1 MRIILPEKV
10 KSIIQTLE
18 AAGYEAYAV
27 GGCVRDSVLGR
38 VPADWDI
45 TTSALPEQVKEQ
57 FHRTIDTGIEHGTVT
72 VMIEKE
78 GFEVTTYRIDGEY
91 RDHRHPE
98 QVNFTGE
105 LKEDLRRRD
114 FTINAMAYNDS
125 CGLVDAFG
133 GIQDLENG
141 VIRCVGIAE
150 ERFEEDAL
158 RILRAVRFAAQLG
171 FVIEEKTALAAR
183 KLAGNLQAISA
194 ERIQTELVKLLV
206 SPHPEMLRTAYELGI
221 TREVLPEFDRIMKT
235 PQHHPHHMYSV
246 GEHTLKAL
254 EFTDP
259 EKVLR
264 LAVLFHDFGKPQT
277 RTTENGVDHF
287 HGHAKVSAEETVRIM
302 RRLKFDNASLDQVKR
317 MVLYHDTRP
326 QPEDCQIRQLLHRAG
341 EDIFPGLFQV
351 MGADILA
358 QSEYQKME
366 KLVNLERVHQ
376 AYDEILKRKD
386 CISLKTLQVTGKDL
400 IAAGM
405 RPGKE
410 IGETLNRMLE
420 DVLEHPEHNVPEY
433 LLTAYGSGKKADS

>member
-1 MRIILPEKV
+1 MKIQLPEKV
-10 KSIIQTLE
+10 SRIIQTLE
-18 AAGYEAYAV
+18 EAGHEAYAV
-27 GGCVRDSVLGR
+27 GGCVRDSVIGR
-38 VPADWDI
+38 EPADWDI
-45 TTSALPEQVKEQ
+45 TTSALPEQVKEL

-72 VMIEKE
+72 VMMDKE

-114 FTINAMAYNDS
+114 FTINAMAYNDR
-125 CGLVDAFG
+125 CGMVDAFG
-133 GIQDLENG
+133 GIEDLKHG
-141 VIRCVGIAE
+141 VIRCVGVAG

-171 FVIEEKTALAAR
+171 FEIEKETADAAR
-183 KLAGNLQAISA
+183 ALAGNLKDISA

-221 TREVLPEFDRIMKT
+221 TRVVLPEFDVMMET

-264 LAVLFHDFGKPQT
+264 LSVLFHDFGKPQT
-277 RTTENGVDHF
+277 RTTVDGVDHF
-287 HGHAKVSAEETVRIM
+287 HGHANVSAQETVRIM
-302 RRLKFDNASLDQVKR
+302 RRLKFDNATMDQVKR
-317 MVLYHDTRP
+317 IVLYHDARP
-326 QPEDCQIRQLLHRAG
+326 QPDERQIRRLLHRAG
-341 EDIFPGLFQV
+341 EDIFPELFQV

-358 QSEYQKME
+358 QSEYRKIE

-376 AYDEILKRKD
+376 VYDEILKRKD
-386 CISLKTLQVTGKDL
+386 CISLKNLQVTGKDL

-405 RPGKE
+405 EPGKK
-410 IGETLNRMLE
+410 IGEILNQMLE
-420 DVLEHPEHNVPEY
+420 DVLETPEHNEREY
-433 LLTAYGSGKKADS
+433 LLKTYGNSAEN

>member
-1 MRIILPEKV
+1 MKIQLPEKV
-10 KSIIQTLE
+10 KVVIQTLE

-38 VPADWDI
+38 IPADWDI
-45 TTSALPEQVKEQ
+45 TTSALPEQVKEL

-72 VMIEKE
+72 VMMDKE
-78 GFEVTTYRIDGEY
+78 GFEVTTYRVDGEY

-114 FTINAMAYNDS
+114 FTINAMAYNDR
-125 CGLVDAFG
+125 CGMVDAFG
-133 GIQDLENG
+133 GIEDLKHG
-141 VIRCVGIAE
+141 VIRCVGVAR

-171 FVIEEKTALAAR
+171 FEIEKETADAAR
-183 KLAGNLQAISA
+183 TLAGNLKDISA

-221 TREVLPEFDRIMKT
+221 TRVVLPEFDVMMET

-264 LAVLFHDFGKPQT
+264 LSVLFHDFGKPQA
-277 RTTENGVDHF
+277 RTTADGVDHF
-287 HGHAKVSAEETVRIM
+287 HGHAKISAQETVRIM
-302 RRLKFDNASLDQVKR
+302 RRLKFDNATMDQVKR
-317 MVLYHDTRP
+317 IVLYHDVRP
-326 QPEDCQIRQLLHRAG
+326 QPDERQIRRLLHRAG

-358 QSEYQKME
+358 QSEYRKME

-376 AYDEILKRKD
+376 VYDEILKRKD
-386 CISLKTLQVTGKDL
+386 CISLKNLQVTGKDL

-405 RPGKE
+405 KPGKK
-410 IGETLNRMLE
+410 IGEILNQMLE
-420 DVLEHPEHNVPEY
+420 DVLETPEHNEREY
-433 LLTAYGSGKKADS
+433 LLKTYGNSAEN

>member
-1 MRIILPEKV
+1 MKIQLPEKV
-10 KSIIQTLE
+10 KVIIQTLE

-27 GGCVRDSVLGR
+27 GGCVRDRVLGR
-38 VPADWDI
+38 IPADWDI
-45 TTSALPEQVKEQ
+45 TTSALPEQVKEL

-72 VMIEKE
+72 VMMDKE
-78 GFEVTTYRIDGEY
+78 GFEVTTYRVDGEY

-114 FTINAMAYNDS
+114 FTINAMAYNDR
-125 CGLVDAFG
+125 CGMVDAFG
-133 GIQDLENG
+133 GIEDLKHG
-141 VIRCVGIAE
+141 VIRCVGVAR

-171 FVIEEKTALAAR
+171 FEIEKETADAAR
-183 KLAGNLQAISA
+183 ALAGNLKDISA

-221 TREVLPEFDRIMKT
+221 TRVVLPEFDVMMET

-264 LAVLFHDFGKPQT
+264 LSVLFHDFGKPQT
-277 RTTENGVDHF
+277 RTTVDGVDHF
-287 HGHAKVSAEETVRIM
+287 HGHANVSAQETVRIM
-302 RRLKFDNASLDQVKR
+302 RRLKFDNATMDQVKR
-317 MVLYHDTRP
+317 IVLYHDARP
-326 QPEDCQIRQLLHRAG
+326 QPDERQIRRLLHRAG

-358 QSEYQKME
+358 QSEYRKIE

-376 AYDEILKRKD
+376 VYDEILKRKD
-386 CISLKTLQVTGKDL
+386 CISLKNLQVTGKDL

-405 RPGKE
+405 EPGKK
-410 IGETLNRMLE
+410 IGEILNQMLE
-420 DVLEHPEHNVPEY
+420 DVLETPEHNEREY
-433 LLTAYGSGKKADS
+433 LLKTYGNNTEN

>member
-1 MRIILPEKV
+1 MKIQLPEKV
-10 KSIIQTLE
+10 KVIIQTLE

-38 VPADWDI
+38 IPADWDI
-45 TTSALPEQVKEQ
+45 TTSALPEQVKEL

-72 VMIEKE
+72 VMMDKE

-114 FTINAMAYNDS
+114 FTINAMAYNDR
-125 CGLVDAFG
+125 CGMVDAFG
-133 GIQDLENG
+133 GIEDLKHG
-141 VIRCVGIAE
+141 VIRCVGVAG

-171 FVIEEKTALAAR
+171 FEIEKETADSAR
-183 KLAGNLQAISA
+183 ALAGNLKDISA

-221 TREVLPEFDRIMKT
+221 TRVVLPEFDVMMET

-264 LAVLFHDFGKPQT
+264 LSVLFHDFGKPQT
-277 RTTENGVDHF
+277 RTTVDGVDHF
-287 HGHAKVSAEETVRIM
+287 HGHANVSAQETVRIM
-302 RRLKFDNASLDQVKR
+302 RRLKFDNATMDQVKR
-317 MVLYHDTRP
+317 IVLYHDARP
-326 QPEDCQIRQLLHRAG
+326 QPDERQIRRLLHRAG

-358 QSEYQKME
+358 QSEYRKIE

-376 AYDEILKRKD
+376 VYDEILKRKD
-386 CISLKTLQVTGKDL
+386 CISLKNLQVTGKDL

-405 RPGKE
+405 EPGKK
-410 IGETLNRMLE
+410 IGEILNQMLE
-420 DVLEHPEHNVPEY
+420 DVLETPEHNEREY
-433 LLTAYGSGKKADS
+433 LLKTYGNSAEN

>member
-1 MRIILPEKV
+1 MKIQLPEKV
-10 KSIIQTLE
+10 KVVIQTLE

-38 VPADWDI
+38 IPADWDI
-45 TTSALPEQVKEQ
+45 TTSALPDQVKEL

-72 VMIEKE
+72 VMMDKE
-78 GFEVTTYRIDGEY
+78 GFEVTTYRVDGEY

-114 FTINAMAYNDS
+114 FTINAMAYNDR
-125 CGLVDAFG
+125 CGMVDAFG
-133 GIQDLENG
+133 GIEDLKHG
-141 VIRCVGIAE
+141 VIRCVGVAR

-171 FVIEEKTALAAR
+171 FEIEKETADAAR
-183 KLAGNLQAISA
+183 ALTGNLKDISA

-221 TREVLPEFDRIMKT
+221 TRVVLPEFDVMMET

-264 LAVLFHDFGKPQT
+264 LSVLFHDFGKPQT
-277 RTTENGVDHF
+277 RTTVDGVDHF
-287 HGHAKVSAEETVRIM
+287 HGHANVSAQETVRIM
-302 RRLKFDNASLDQVKR
+302 RRLKFDNATMDQVKR
-317 MVLYHDTRP
+317 IVLYHDARP
-326 QPEDCQIRQLLHRAG
+326 QPDERQIRRLLHRAG

-358 QSEYQKME
+358 QSEYRKME

-376 AYDEILKRKD
+376 VYDEILKRKD
-386 CISLKTLQVTGKDL
+386 CISLKNLQVTGKDL

-405 RPGKE
+405 KPGKK
-410 IGETLNRMLE
+410 IGEILNQMLE
-420 DVLEHPEHNVPEY
+420 DVLETPEHNEREY
-433 LLTAYGSGKKADS
+433 LLKTYGNSAEN

>member
-1 MRIILPEKV
+1 MKIQLPEKV
-10 KSIIQTLE
+10 KVVIQTLE
-18 AAGYEAYAV
+18 TAGYEAYAV

-38 VPADWDI
+38 IPADWDI
-45 TTSALPEQVKEQ
+45 TTSALPEQVKEL

-72 VMIEKE
+72 VMMDKE
-78 GFEVTTYRIDGEY
+78 GFEVTTYRVDGEY

-114 FTINAMAYNDS
+114 FTINAMAYNDR
-125 CGLVDAFG
+125 CGMVDAFG
-133 GIQDLENG
+133 GIEDLKHG
-141 VIRCVGIAE
+141 VIRCVGVAR

-171 FVIEEKTALAAR
+171 FEIEKETADAAR
-183 KLAGNLQAISA
+183 TLAGNLKDISA

-221 TREVLPEFDRIMKT
+221 TRVVLPEFDVMMET

-264 LAVLFHDFGKPQT
+264 LSVLFHDFGKPQT
-277 RTTENGVDHF
+277 RTTADGVDHF
-287 HGHAKVSAEETVRIM
+287 HGHAKISAQETVRIM
-302 RRLKFDNASLDQVKR
+302 RRLKFDNATMDQVKR
-317 MVLYHDTRP
+317 IVLYHDVRP
-326 QPEDCQIRQLLHRAG
+326 QPDERQIRRLLHRAG

-358 QSEYQKME
+358 QSEYRKIE

-376 AYDEILKRKD
+376 VYDEILKRKD
-386 CISLKTLQVTGKDL
+386 CISLKNLQVTGKDL

-405 RPGKE
+405 EPGKK
-410 IGETLNRMLE
+410 IGEILNQMLE
-420 DVLEHPEHNVPEY
+420 DVLETPEHNEREY
-433 LLTAYGSGKKADS
+433 LLKTYGNNTEN

>member
-1 MRIILPEKV
+1 MKIQLPEKV
-10 KSIIQTLE
+10 KVVIQTLE

-38 VPADWDI
+38 IPADWDI
-45 TTSALPEQVKEQ
+45 TTSALPEQVKEL

-72 VMIEKE
+72 VMMDKE

-114 FTINAMAYNDS
+114 FTINAMAYNDR
-125 CGLVDAFG
+125 CGMVDAFG
-133 GIQDLENG
+133 GIEDLKHG
-141 VIRCVGIAE
+141 VIRCVGVAR

-171 FVIEEKTALAAR
+171 FEIEKETADAAR
-183 KLAGNLQAISA
+183 ALAGNLKDISA

-221 TREVLPEFDRIMKT
+221 TRVVLPEFDVMMET

-264 LAVLFHDFGKPQT
+264 LSVLFHDFGKPQT
-277 RTTENGVDHF
+277 RTTVDGVDHF
-287 HGHAKVSAEETVRIM
+287 HGHANVSAQETVRIM
-302 RRLKFDNASLDQVKR
+302 RRLKFDNATMDQVKR
-317 MVLYHDTRP
+317 IVLYHDARP
-326 QPEDCQIRQLLHRAG
+326 QPDERQIRRLLHRAG

-358 QSEYQKME
+358 QSEYRKME

-376 AYDEILKRKD
+376 VYDEILKRKD
-386 CISLKTLQVTGKDL
+386 CISLKNLQVTGKDL

-405 RPGKE
+405 KPGKK
-410 IGETLNRMLE
+410 IGEILNQMLE
-420 DVLEHPEHNVPEY
+420 DVLETPEHNEREY
-433 LLTAYGSGKKADS
+433 LLKTYGNSAEN

>member
-1 MRIILPEKV
+1 MKIQLPEKV
-10 KSIIQTLE
+10 KVVIQTLE

-38 VPADWDI
+38 IPADWDI
-45 TTSALPEQVKEQ
+45 TTSALPEQVKEL

-72 VMIEKE
+72 VMMDKE
-78 GFEVTTYRIDGEY
+78 GFEVTTYRVDGEY

-114 FTINAMAYNDS
+114 FTINAMAYNDR
-125 CGLVDAFG
+125 CGMVDAFG
-133 GIQDLENG
+133 GIEDLKHG
-141 VIRCVGIAE
+141 VIRCVGVAR

-171 FVIEEKTALAAR
+171 FEIEKETADAAR
-183 KLAGNLQAISA
+183 ALAGNLKDISA

-221 TREVLPEFDRIMKT
+221 TRVVLPEFDVMMET

-264 LAVLFHDFGKPQT
+264 LSVLFHDFGKPQT
-277 RTTENGVDHF
+277 RTTVDGVDHF
-287 HGHAKVSAEETVRIM
+287 HGHANVSAQETVRIM
-302 RRLKFDNASLDQVKR
+302 RRLKFDNATMDQVKR
-317 MVLYHDTRP
+317 IVLYHDVRP
-326 QPEDCQIRQLLHRAG
+326 QPDERQIRRLLHRAG

-358 QSEYQKME
+358 QSEYRKME

-376 AYDEILKRKD
+376 VYDEILKRKD
-386 CISLKTLQVTGKDL
+386 CISLKNLQVTGKDL

-405 RPGKE
+405 EPGKK
-410 IGETLNRMLE
+410 IGEILNQMLE
-420 DVLEHPEHNVPEY
+420 DVLETPEHNEREY
-433 LLTAYGSGKKADS
+433 LLKTYGNNTEN

>member
-1 MRIILPEKV
+1 MKIQLPEKV
-10 KSIIQTLE
+10 KVVIQTLE

-38 VPADWDI
+38 IPADWDI
-45 TTSALPEQVKEQ
+45 TTSALPEQVKEL

-72 VMIEKE
+72 VMMDKE
-78 GFEVTTYRIDGEY
+78 GFEVTTYRVDGEY

-114 FTINAMAYNDS
+114 FTINAMAYNDR

-133 GIQDLENG
+133 GIEDLKHG
-141 VIRCVGIAE
+141 VIRCVGVAR

-171 FVIEEKTALAAR
+171 FEIEKETADAAR
-183 KLAGNLQAISA
+183 ALAGNLKDISA

-221 TREVLPEFDRIMKT
+221 TRVVLPEFDVMMET

-264 LAVLFHDFGKPQT
+264 LSVLFHDFGKPQT
-277 RTTENGVDHF
+277 RTTVDGVDHF
-287 HGHAKVSAEETVRIM
+287 HGHANVSAQETVRIM
-302 RRLKFDNASLDQVKR
+302 RRLKFDNATMDQVKR
-317 MVLYHDTRP
+317 IVLYHDARP
-326 QPEDCQIRQLLHRAG
+326 QPDERQIRRLLHRAG

-358 QSEYQKME
+358 QSEYRKME

-376 AYDEILKRKD
+376 VYDEILKRKD
-386 CISLKTLQVTGKDL
+386 CISLKNLQVTGKDL

-405 RPGKE
+405 KPGKK
-410 IGETLNRMLE
+410 IGEILNQMLE
-420 DVLEHPEHNVPEY
+420 DVLETPEHNEREY
-433 LLTAYGSGKKADS
+433 LLKTYGNSAEN

>member
-1 MRIILPEKV
+1 MKIQLPEKV
-10 KSIIQTLE
+10 KVIIQTLE

-38 VPADWDI
+38 IPADWDI
-45 TTSALPEQVKEQ
+45 TTSALPEQVKEL

-72 VMIEKE
+72 VMMDKE

-114 FTINAMAYNDS
+114 FTINAMAYNDR
-125 CGLVDAFG
+125 CGMVDAFG
-133 GIQDLENG
+133 GIEDLKHG
-141 VIRCVGIAE
+141 VIRCVGVAG

-171 FVIEEKTALAAR
+171 FEIEKETADAAR
-183 KLAGNLQAISA
+183 ALAGNLKDISA

-206 SPHPEMLRTAYELGI
+206 SPHPEMLRSAYELGI
-221 TREVLPEFDRIMKT
+221 TRVVLPEFDVMMET

-264 LAVLFHDFGKPQT
+264 LSVLFHDFGKPQT
-277 RTTENGVDHF
+277 RTTVDGVDHF
-287 HGHAKVSAEETVRIM
+287 HGHASVSAQETVRIM
-302 RRLKFDNASLDQVKR
+302 RRLKFDNATMDQVKR
-317 MVLYHDTRP
+317 IVLYHDARP
-326 QPEDCQIRQLLHRAG
+326 QPDERQIRRLLHRAG

-358 QSEYQKME
+358 QSEYRKIE
-366 KLVNLERVHQ
+366 KLVNLGRVHQ
-376 AYDEILKRKD
+376 VYDEILKRKD
-386 CISLKTLQVTGKDL
+386 CISLKNLQVTGKDL

-405 RPGKE
+405 EPGKK
-410 IGETLNRMLE
+410 IGEILNQMLE
-420 DVLEHPEHNVPEY
+420 DVLETPEHNEREY
-433 LLTAYGSGKKADS
+433 LLKTYGNSAEN

>member
-1 MRIILPEKV
+1 MKIQLPEKV
-10 KSIIQTLE
+10 KVVIQTLE

-38 VPADWDI
+38 IPADWDI
-45 TTSALPEQVKEQ
+45 TTSALPEQVKEL

-72 VMIEKE
+72 VMMDKE
-78 GFEVTTYRIDGEY
+78 GFEVTTYRVDGEY

-114 FTINAMAYNDS
+114 FTINAMAYNDR
-125 CGLVDAFG
+125 CGMVDAFG
-133 GIQDLENG
+133 GIEDLKHG
-141 VIRCVGIAE
+141 VIRCVGVAR

-171 FVIEEKTALAAR
+171 FEIEKETADAAR
-183 KLAGNLQAISA
+183 ALAGNLKDISA

-221 TREVLPEFDRIMKT
+221 TRVVLPEFDVMMET

-264 LAVLFHDFGKPQT
+264 LSVLFHDFGKPQT
-277 RTTENGVDHF
+277 RTTVDGVDHF
-287 HGHAKVSAEETVRIM
+287 HGHANVSAQETVRIM
-302 RRLKFDNASLDQVKR
+302 RRLKFDNATMDQVKR
-317 MVLYHDTRP
+317 IVLYHDVRP
-326 QPEDCQIRQLLHRAG
+326 QPDERQIRRLLHRAG

-358 QSEYQKME
+358 QSEYRKIE

-376 AYDEILKRKD
+376 VYDEILKRKD
-386 CISLKTLQVTGKDL
+386 CISLKNLQVTGKDL

-405 RPGKE
+405 EPGKK
-410 IGETLNRMLE
+410 IGEILNQMLE
-420 DVLEHPEHNVPEY
+420 DVLETPEHNEREY
-433 LLTAYGSGKKADS
+433 LLKTYGNTTEN

>member
-1 MRIILPEKV
+1 MKIQLPEKV
-10 KSIIQTLE
+10 KVMIQTLE

-38 VPADWDI
+38 IPADWDI
-45 TTSALPEQVKEQ
+45 TTSALPEQVKEL

-72 VMIEKE
+72 VMMDKE

-114 FTINAMAYNDS
+114 FTINAMAYNDR
-125 CGLVDAFG
+125 CGMVDAFG
-133 GIQDLENG
+133 GIEDLKHG
-141 VIRCVGIAE
+141 VIRCVGVAR

-171 FVIEEKTALAAR
+171 FEIEKETADAAR
-183 KLAGNLQAISA
+183 ALAGNLKNISA

-221 TREVLPEFDRIMKT
+221 TRVVLPEFDVMMET

-264 LAVLFHDFGKPQT
+264 LSVLFHDFGKPQT
-277 RTTENGVDHF
+277 RTTVDGVDHF
-287 HGHAKVSAEETVRIM
+287 HGHANVSAQETVRIM
-302 RRLKFDNASLDQVKR
+302 RRLKFDNATMDQVKR
-317 MVLYHDTRP
+317 IVLYHDARP
-326 QPEDCQIRQLLHRAG
+326 QPDERQIRRLLHRAG

-358 QSEYQKME
+358 QSEYRKME

-376 AYDEILKRKD
+376 VYDEILKRKD
-386 CISLKTLQVTGKDL
+386 CISLKNLQVTGKDL

-405 RPGKE
+405 EPGKK
-410 IGETLNRMLE
+410 IGEILNQMLE
-420 DVLEHPEHNVPEY
+420 DVLETPEHNEREY
-433 LLTAYGSGKKADS
+433 LLKTYGNSAEN

>member
-1 MRIILPEKV
+1 MKIQLPEKV
-10 KSIIQTLE
+10 KVIIQTLE

-38 VPADWDI
+38 IPADWDI
-45 TTSALPEQVKEQ
+45 TTSALPEQVKEL

-72 VMIEKE
+72 VMMDKE

-114 FTINAMAYNDS
+114 FTINAMAYNDR
-125 CGLVDAFG
+125 CGMVDAFG
-133 GIQDLENG
+133 GIEDLKHG
-141 VIRCVGIAE
+141 VIRCVGVAG

-171 FVIEEKTALAAR
+171 FEIEKETADAAR
-183 KLAGNLQAISA
+183 ALAGNLKDISA
-194 ERIQTELVKLLV
+194 ERIQIELVKLLV

-221 TREVLPEFDRIMKT
+221 TRVVLPEFDVMMET

-264 LAVLFHDFGKPQT
+264 LSVLFHDFGKPQT
-277 RTTENGVDHF
+277 RTTVDGVDHF
-287 HGHAKVSAEETVRIM
+287 HGHANVSAQETVRIM
-302 RRLKFDNASLDQVKR
+302 RRLKFDNATMDQVKR
-317 MVLYHDTRP
+317 IVLYHDARP
-326 QPEDCQIRQLLHRAG
+326 QPDERQIRRLLHRAG
-341 EDIFPGLFQV
+341 EDIFPELFQV

-358 QSEYQKME
+358 QSEYRKIE

-376 AYDEILKRKD
+376 VYDEILKRKD
-386 CISLKTLQVTGKDL
+386 CISLKNLQVTGKDL

-405 RPGKE
+405 EPGKK
-410 IGETLNRMLE
+410 IGEILNQMLE
-420 DVLEHPEHNVPEY
+420 DVLETPEHNEREY
-433 LLTAYGSGKKADS
+433 LLKTYGNSAEN

>member
-1 MRIILPEKV
+1 MKIQLPEKV
-10 KSIIQTLE
+10 KVIIQTLE

-38 VPADWDI
+38 IPADWDI
-45 TTSALPEQVKEQ
+45 TTSALPEQVKEL

-72 VMIEKE
+72 VMMDKE

-114 FTINAMAYNDS
+114 FTINAMAYNDR
-125 CGLVDAFG
+125 CGMVDAFG
-133 GIQDLENG
+133 GIEDLKHG
-141 VIRCVGIAE
+141 VIRCVGVAG
-150 ERFEEDAL
+150 ERFDEDAL

-171 FVIEEKTALAAR
+171 FEIEKETADAAR
-183 KLAGNLQAISA
+183 ALAGNLKDISA

-221 TREVLPEFDRIMKT
+221 TRVVLPEFDVMMET

-264 LAVLFHDFGKPQT
+264 LSVLFHDFGKPQT
-277 RTTENGVDHF
+277 RTTVDGVDHF
-287 HGHAKVSAEETVRIM
+287 HGHANVSAQETVRIM
-302 RRLKFDNASLDQVKR
+302 RRLKFDNATMDQVKR
-317 MVLYHDTRP
+317 IVLYHDARP
-326 QPEDCQIRQLLHRAG
+326 QPDERQIRRLLHRAG

-358 QSEYQKME
+358 QSEYRKIE

-376 AYDEILKRKD
+376 VYDEILKRKD
-386 CISLKTLQVTGKDL
+386 CISLKNLQVTGKDL

-405 RPGKE
+405 EPGKK
-410 IGETLNRMLE
+410 IGEILNQMLE
-420 DVLEHPEHNVPEY
+420 DVLETPEHNEREY
-433 LLTAYGSGKKADS
+433 LLKTYGNSAEN

>member
-1 MRIILPEKV
+1 MKIQLPEKV
-10 KSIIQTLE
+10 KVIIQTLE

-38 VPADWDI
+38 IPADWDI
-45 TTSALPEQVKEQ
+45 TTSALPEQVKEL

-72 VMIEKE
+72 VMMDKE

-114 FTINAMAYNDS
+114 FTINAMAYNDR
-125 CGLVDAFG
+125 CGMVDAFG
-133 GIQDLENG
+133 GIEDLKHG
-141 VIRCVGIAE
+141 VIRCVGVAG

-171 FVIEEKTALAAR
+171 FEIEKETADVAR
-183 KLAGNLQAISA
+183 ALAGNLKDISA

-221 TREVLPEFDRIMKT
+221 TRVVLPEFDVMMET

-264 LAVLFHDFGKPQT
+264 LSVLFHDFGKPQT
-277 RTTENGVDHF
+277 RTTVDGVDHF
-287 HGHAKVSAEETVRIM
+287 HGHANVSAQETVRIM
-302 RRLKFDNASLDQVKR
+302 RRLKFDNATMDQVKR
-317 MVLYHDTRP
+317 IVLYHDARP
-326 QPEDCQIRQLLHRAG
+326 QPDERQIRRLLHRAG

-358 QSEYQKME
+358 QSEYRKIE

-376 AYDEILKRKD
+376 VYDEILKRKD
-386 CISLKTLQVTGKDL
+386 CISLKNLQVTGKDL

-405 RPGKE
+405 EPGKK
-410 IGETLNRMLE
+410 IGEILNQMLE
-420 DVLEHPEHNVPEY
+420 DVLETPEHNEREY
-433 LLTAYGSGKKADS
+433 LLKTYGNSAEN

>member
-1 MRIILPEKV
+1 MKIQLPEKV
-10 KSIIQTLE
+10 KVIIQTLE

-38 VPADWDI
+38 IPADWDI
-45 TTSALPEQVKEQ
+45 TTSALPEQVKEL

-72 VMIEKE
+72 VMMDKE

-114 FTINAMAYNDS
+114 FTINAMAYNDR
-125 CGLVDAFG
+125 CGMVDAFG
-133 GIQDLENG
+133 GIEDLKHG
-141 VIRCVGIAE
+141 VIRCVGVAG

-171 FVIEEKTALAAR
+171 FEIEKETADAAR
-183 KLAGNLQAISA
+183 ALAGNLKDISA

-221 TREVLPEFDRIMKT
+221 TRVVLPEFDVMMET

-264 LAVLFHDFGKPQT
+264 LSVLFHDFGKPQT
-277 RTTENGVDHF
+277 RTTVDGVDHF
-287 HGHAKVSAEETVRIM
+287 HGHANVSAQETVRIM
-302 RRLKFDNASLDQVKR
+302 RRLKFDNATMDQVKR
-317 MVLYHDTRP
+317 IVLYHDARP
-326 QPEDCQIRQLLHRAG
+326 QPDERQIRRLLHRAG

-358 QSEYQKME
+358 QSEYRKIE

-376 AYDEILKRKD
+376 VYDEILKRKD
-386 CISLKTLQVTGKDL
+386 CISLKNLQVTGKDL
-400 IAAGM
+400 ISAGM
-405 RPGKE
+405 EPGKK
-410 IGETLNRMLE
+410 IGEILNQMLE
-420 DVLEHPEHNVPEY
+420 DVLETPEHNEREY
-433 LLTAYGSGKKADS
+433 LLKTYGNSAEN

>member
-1 MRIILPEKV
+1 MKIQLPEKV
-10 KSIIQTLE
+10 KVIIQTLE

-38 VPADWDI
+38 IPADWDI
-45 TTSALPEQVKEQ
+45 TTSALPEQVKEL

-72 VMIEKE
+72 VMMDKE

-114 FTINAMAYNDS
+114 FTINAMAYNDR
-125 CGLVDAFG
+125 CGMVDAFG
-133 GIQDLENG
+133 GIEDLKHG
-141 VIRCVGIAE
+141 VIRCVGVAG

-171 FVIEEKTALAAR
+171 FEIEKETADAAR
-183 KLAGNLQAISA
+183 ALAGNLKDISA

-221 TREVLPEFDRIMKT
+221 TRVVLPEFDVMMAT

-264 LAVLFHDFGKPQT
+264 LSVLFHDFGKPQT
-277 RTTENGVDHF
+277 RTTVDGVDHF
-287 HGHAKVSAEETVRIM
+287 HGHANVSAQETVRIM
-302 RRLKFDNASLDQVKR
+302 RRLKFDNATMDQVKR
-317 MVLYHDTRP
+317 IVLYHDARP
-326 QPEDCQIRQLLHRAG
+326 QPDERQIRRLLHRAG

-358 QSEYQKME
+358 QSEYRKIE

-376 AYDEILKRKD
+376 VYDEILKRKD
-386 CISLKTLQVTGKDL
+386 CISLKNLQVTGKDL

-405 RPGKE
+405 EPGKK
-410 IGETLNRMLE
+410 IGEILNQMLE
-420 DVLEHPEHNVPEY
+420 DVLETPEHNEREY
-433 LLTAYGSGKKADS
+433 LLKTYGNSAEN

>member
-1 MRIILPEKV
+1 MKIQLPEKV
-10 KSIIQTLE
+10 KVMIQTLE

-45 TTSALPEQVKEQ
+45 TTSALPEQVKEL

-72 VMIEKE
+72 VMMDKE
-78 GFEVTTYRIDGEY
+78 GFEVTTYRVDGEY

-114 FTINAMAYNDS
+114 FTINAMAYNDR
-125 CGLVDAFG
+125 CGMVDAFG
-133 GIQDLENG
+133 GIEDLKHG
-141 VIRCVGIAE
+141 VIRCVGVAR

-171 FVIEEKTALAAR
+171 FEIEKETADAAR
-183 KLAGNLQAISA
+183 ALAGNLKDISA

-221 TREVLPEFDRIMKT
+221 TRVVLPEFDVMMET

-264 LAVLFHDFGKPQT
+264 LSVLFHDFGKPQT
-277 RTTENGVDHF
+277 RITVDGVDHF
-287 HGHAKVSAEETVRIM
+287 HGHANVSAQETVRIM
-302 RRLKFDNASLDQVKR
+302 RRLKFDNATMDQVKR
-317 MVLYHDTRP
+317 IVLYHDVRP
-326 QPEDCQIRQLLHRAG
+326 QPDERQIRRLLHRAG

-358 QSEYQKME
+358 QSEYRKIE

-376 AYDEILKRKD
+376 VYDEILKRKD
-386 CISLKTLQVTGKDL
+386 CISLKNLQVTGKDL

-405 RPGKE
+405 EPGKK
-410 IGETLNRMLE
+410 IGEILNQMLE
-420 DVLEHPEHNVPEY
+420 DVLETPEHNEREY
-433 LLTAYGSGKKADS
+433 LLKTYGNNTEN

>member
-1 MRIILPEKV
+1 M
-10 KSIIQTLE
+10 
-18 AAGYEAYAV
+18 
-27 GGCVRDSVLGR
+27 LGR
-38 VPADWDI
+38 IPADWDI
-45 TTSALPEQVKEQ
+45 TTSALPEQVKEL

-72 VMIEKE
+72 VMMDKE

-114 FTINAMAYNDS
+114 FTINAMAYNDR
-125 CGLVDAFG
+125 CGMVDAFG
-133 GIQDLENG
+133 GIEDLKHG
-141 VIRCVGIAE
+141 VIRCVGVAG

-171 FVIEEKTALAAR
+171 FEIEKETADAAR
-183 KLAGNLQAISA
+183 ALAGNLKDISA

-221 TREVLPEFDRIMKT
+221 TRVVLPEFDVMMET

-264 LAVLFHDFGKPQT
+264 LSVLFHDFGKPQT
-277 RTTENGVDHF
+277 RTTVDGVDHF
-287 HGHAKVSAEETVRIM
+287 HGHANVSAQETVRIM
-302 RRLKFDNASLDQVKR
+302 RRLKFDNATMDQVKR
-317 MVLYHDTRP
+317 IVLYHDARP
-326 QPEDCQIRQLLHRAG
+326 QPDERQIRRLLHRAG
-341 EDIFPGLFQV
+341 EDIFPELFQV

-358 QSEYQKME
+358 QSEYRKIE

-376 AYDEILKRKD
+376 VYDEILKRKD
-386 CISLKTLQVTGKDL
+386 CISLKNLQVTGKDL

-405 RPGKE
+405 EPGKK
-410 IGETLNRMLE
+410 IGEILNQMLE
-420 DVLEHPEHNVPEY
+420 DVLETPEHNEREY
-433 LLTAYGSGKKADS
+433 LLKTYGNSAEN

>member
-1 MRIILPEKV
+1 MKIQLPEKV
-10 KSIIQTLE
+10 KVIIQTLE

-38 VPADWDI
+38 IPADWDI
-45 TTSALPEQVKEQ
+45 TTSALPEQVKEL

-72 VMIEKE
+72 VMMDKE

-114 FTINAMAYNDS
+114 FTINAMAYNDR
-125 CGLVDAFG
+125 CGMVDAFG
-133 GIQDLENG
+133 GIEDLKHG
-141 VIRCVGIAE
+141 VIRCVGVAG

-171 FVIEEKTALAAR
+171 FEIEKETADAAR
-183 KLAGNLQAISA
+183 ALAGNLKDISA

-221 TREVLPEFDRIMKT
+221 TRVVLPEFDVMMET

-264 LAVLFHDFGKPQT
+264 LSVLFHDFGKPQT
-277 RTTENGVDHF
+277 RTTVDGVDHF
-287 HGHAKVSAEETVRIM
+287 HGHANVSAQETVRIM
-302 RRLKFDNASLDQVKR
+302 RRLKFDNATMDQVKR
-317 MVLYHDTRP
+317 IVLYHDARP
-326 QPEDCQIRQLLHRAG
+326 QPDERQIRRLLHRAG
-341 EDIFPGLFQV
+341 EDIFPELFQV

-358 QSEYQKME
+358 QSEYRKIE

-376 AYDEILKRKD
+376 VYDEILKRKD
-386 CISLKTLQVTGKDL
+386 CISLKNLQVTGKDL

-405 RPGKE
+405 EPGKK
-410 IGETLNRMLE
+410 IGEILNQMLE
-420 DVLEHPEHNVPEY
+420 DVLEKPEHNEREY
-433 LLTAYGSGKKADS
+433 LLKTYGNSAEN

>member
-1 MRIILPEKV
+1 MKIQLPEKV
-10 KSIIQTLE
+10 KVIIQTLE

-38 VPADWDI
+38 IPADWDI
-45 TTSALPEQVKEQ
+45 TTSALPEQVKEL

-72 VMIEKE
+72 VMMDKE

-114 FTINAMAYNDS
+114 FTINAMAYNDR
-125 CGLVDAFG
+125 CGMVDAFG
-133 GIQDLENG
+133 GIEDLKHG
-141 VIRCVGIAE
+141 VIRCVGVAG

-171 FVIEEKTALAAR
+171 FEIEKETADAARALAA
-183 KLAGNLQAISA
+183 NLKDISA

-221 TREVLPEFDRIMKT
+221 TRVVLPEFDVMMET

-264 LAVLFHDFGKPQT
+264 LSVLFHDFGKPQT
-277 RTTENGVDHF
+277 RTTVDGVDHF
-287 HGHAKVSAEETVRIM
+287 HGHASVSAQETVRIM
-302 RRLKFDNASLDQVKR
+302 RRLKFDNATMDQVKR
-317 MVLYHDTRP
+317 IVLYHDARP
-326 QPEDCQIRQLLHRAG
+326 QPDERQIRRLLHRAG

-358 QSEYQKME
+358 QSEYRKIE

-376 AYDEILKRKD
+376 VYDEILKRKD
-386 CISLKTLQVTGKDL
+386 CISLKNLQVTGKDL

-405 RPGKE
+405 EPGKK
-410 IGETLNRMLE
+410 IGEILNQMLE
-420 DVLEHPEHNVPEY
+420 DVLETPEHNEREY
-433 LLTAYGSGKKADS
+433 LLKTYGNSAEN

>member
-1 MRIILPEKV
+1 MKIQLPEKV
-10 KSIIQTLE
+10 KVIIQTLE

-38 VPADWDI
+38 IPADWDI
-45 TTSALPEQVKEQ
+45 TTSALPEQVKEL

-72 VMIEKE
+72 VMMDKE

-114 FTINAMAYNDS
+114 FTINAMAYNDR
-125 CGLVDAFG
+125 CGMVDAFG
-133 GIQDLENG
+133 GIEALKHG
-141 VIRCVGIAE
+141 VIRCVGVAG

-171 FVIEEKTALAAR
+171 FEIEKETADAAR
-183 KLAGNLQAISA
+183 ALAGNLKDISA

-221 TREVLPEFDRIMKT
+221 TRVVLPEFDVMMET

-264 LAVLFHDFGKPQT
+264 LSVLFHDFGKPQT
-277 RTTENGVDHF
+277 RTTVDGVDHF
-287 HGHAKVSAEETVRIM
+287 HGYANVSAQETVRIM
-302 RRLKFDNASLDQVKR
+302 RRLKFDNATMDQVKR
-317 MVLYHDTRP
+317 IVLYHDARP
-326 QPEDCQIRQLLHRAG
+326 QPDERQIRRLLHRAG
-341 EDIFPGLFQV
+341 EDIFPELFQV

-358 QSEYQKME
+358 QSEYRKIE

-376 AYDEILKRKD
+376 VYDEILKRKD
-386 CISLKTLQVTGKDL
+386 CISLKNLQVTGKDL

-405 RPGKE
+405 EPGKK
-410 IGETLNRMLE
+410 IGEILNQMLE
-420 DVLEHPEHNVPEY
+420 DVLETPEHNEREY
-433 LLTAYGSGKKADS
+433 LLKTYGNSAEN

>member
-1 MRIILPEKV
+1 MKIQLPEKV
-10 KSIIQTLE
+10 KVIIQTLE

-38 VPADWDI
+38 IPADWDI
-45 TTSALPEQVKEQ
+45 TTSALPEQVKEL

-72 VMIEKE
+72 VMMDKE

-114 FTINAMAYNDS
+114 FTINAMAYNDR
-125 CGLVDAFG
+125 CGMVDAFG
-133 GIQDLENG
+133 GIEDLKHG
-141 VIRCVGIAE
+141 VIRCVGVAG

-171 FVIEEKTALAAR
+171 FEIEKETADAAR
-183 KLAGNLQAISA
+183 ALAGNLKDISA

-221 TREVLPEFDRIMKT
+221 TRVVLPEFDVMMET

-264 LAVLFHDFGKPQT
+264 LSVLFHDFGKPQT
-277 RTTENGVDHF
+277 RTTVDGVDHF
-287 HGHAKVSAEETVRIM
+287 HGHASVSAQETVRIM
-302 RRLKFDNASLDQVKR
+302 RRLKFDNATMDQVKR
-317 MVLYHDTRP
+317 IVLYHDARP
-326 QPEDCQIRQLLHRAG
+326 QPDERQIRRLLHRAG

-358 QSEYQKME
+358 QSEYRKIE
-366 KLVNLERVHQ
+366 KLVNLGRVHQ
-376 AYDEILKRKD
+376 VYDEILKRKD
-386 CISLKTLQVTGKDL
+386 CISLKNLQVTGKDL

-405 RPGKE
+405 EPGKK
-410 IGETLNRMLE
+410 IGEILNQMLE
-420 DVLEHPEHNVPEY
+420 DVLETPEHNEREY
-433 LLTAYGSGKKADS
+433 LLKTYGNSAEN

>member
-1 MRIILPEKV
+1 MKIQLPEKV
-10 KSIIQTLE
+10 KVMIQTLE

-45 TTSALPEQVKEQ
+45 TTSALPEQVKEL

-72 VMIEKE
+72 VMMDKE
-78 GFEVTTYRIDGEY
+78 GFEVTTYRVDGEY

-114 FTINAMAYNDS
+114 FTINAMAYNDR
-125 CGLVDAFG
+125 CGMVDAFG
-133 GIQDLENG
+133 GIEDLKHG
-141 VIRCVGIAE
+141 VIRCVGVAR

-171 FVIEEKTALAAR
+171 FEIEKETADAAR
-183 KLAGNLQAISA
+183 TLAGNLKDISA

-206 SPHPEMLRTAYELGI
+206 SPHPEMLRIAYELGI
-221 TREVLPEFDRIMKT
+221 TRVVLPEFDVMMET

-264 LAVLFHDFGKPQT
+264 LSVLFHDFGKPQT
-277 RTTENGVDHF
+277 RTTADGVDHF
-287 HGHAKVSAEETVRIM
+287 HGHAKISAQETVRIM
-302 RRLKFDNASLDQVKR
+302 RRLKFDNATMDQVKR
-317 MVLYHDTRP
+317 IVLYHDVRP
-326 QPEDCQIRQLLHRAG
+326 QPDERQIRRLLHRAG

-358 QSEYQKME
+358 QSEYRKME

-376 AYDEILKRKD
+376 VYDEILKRKD
-386 CISLKTLQVTGKDL
+386 CISLKNLQVTGKDL

-405 RPGKE
+405 EPGKK
-410 IGETLNRMLE
+410 IGEILNQMLE
-420 DVLEHPEHNVPEY
+420 DVLETPEHNEREY
-433 LLTAYGSGKKADS
+433 LLKTYGNNIEN

>member
-1 MRIILPEKV
+1 MKIQLPEKV
-10 KSIIQTLE
+10 KVIIQTLE

-38 VPADWDI
+38 IPADWDI
-45 TTSALPEQVKEQ
+45 TTSALPEQVKEL

-72 VMIEKE
+72 VMMDKE

-114 FTINAMAYNDS
+114 FTINAMAYNDR
-125 CGLVDAFG
+125 CGMVDAFG
-133 GIQDLENG
+133 GIEDLKHG
-141 VIRCVGIAE
+141 VIRCVGVAG

-171 FVIEEKTALAAR
+171 FEIEKETADAAR
-183 KLAGNLQAISA
+183 ALAGNLKDISA

-221 TREVLPEFDRIMKT
+221 TRVVLPEFDVMMET

-264 LAVLFHDFGKPQT
+264 LSVLFHDFGKPQT
-277 RTTENGVDHF
+277 RTTVDGVDHF
-287 HGHAKVSAEETVRIM
+287 HGHANVSAQETVRIM
-302 RRLKFDNASLDQVKR
+302 RRLKFDNATMAQVKR
-317 MVLYHDTRP
+317 IVLYHDARP
-326 QPEDCQIRQLLHRAG
+326 QPDERQIRRLLHRAG

-358 QSEYQKME
+358 QSEYRKIE

-376 AYDEILKRKD
+376 VYDEILKRKD
-386 CISLKTLQVTGKDL
+386 CISLKNLQVTGKDL

-405 RPGKE
+405 EPGKK
-410 IGETLNRMLE
+410 IGEILNQMLE
-420 DVLEHPEHNVPEY
+420 DVLETPEHNEREY
-433 LLTAYGSGKKADS
+433 LLKTYGNSAEN

>member
-1 MRIILPEKV
+1 MKIQLPEKV
-10 KSIIQTLE
+10 KVIIQTLE

-38 VPADWDI
+38 IPADWDI
-45 TTSALPEQVKEQ
+45 TTSALPEQVKEL

-72 VMIEKE
+72 VMMDKE

-114 FTINAMAYNDS
+114 FTINAMAYNDR
-125 CGLVDAFG
+125 CGMVDAFG
-133 GIQDLENG
+133 GIEDLKHG
-141 VIRCVGIAE
+141 VIRCVGVAG

-171 FVIEEKTALAAR
+171 FEIEKETADAAR
-183 KLAGNLQAISA
+183 ALAGNLKDISA

-221 TREVLPEFDRIMKT
+221 TRVVLPEFDVMMET

-264 LAVLFHDFGKPQT
+264 LSVLFHDFGKPQT
-277 RTTENGVDHF
+277 RTTVDGVDHF
-287 HGHAKVSAEETVRIM
+287 HGHANVSAQETVRIM
-302 RRLKFDNASLDQVKR
+302 RRLKCDNATMDQVKR
-317 MVLYHDTRP
+317 IVLYHDARP
-326 QPEDCQIRQLLHRAG
+326 QPDERQIRRLLHRAG

-358 QSEYQKME
+358 QSEYRKIE

-376 AYDEILKRKD
+376 VYDEILKRKD
-386 CISLKTLQVTGKDL
+386 CISLKNLQVTGKDL

-405 RPGKE
+405 EPGKK
-410 IGETLNRMLE
+410 IGEILNQMLE
-420 DVLEHPEHNVPEY
+420 DVLETPEHNEREY
-433 LLTAYGSGKKADS
+433 LLKTYGNSAEN

>member
-1 MRIILPEKV
+1 M
-10 KSIIQTLE
+10 
-18 AAGYEAYAV
+18 
-27 GGCVRDSVLGR
+27 LGR
-38 VPADWDI
+38 IPADWDI
-45 TTSALPEQVKEQ
+45 TTSALPEQVKEL

-72 VMIEKE
+72 VMMDKE

-114 FTINAMAYNDS
+114 FTINAMAYNDR
-125 CGLVDAFG
+125 CGMVDAFG
-133 GIQDLENG
+133 GIEDLKHG
-141 VIRCVGIAE
+141 VIRCVGVAG

-171 FVIEEKTALAAR
+171 FEIEKETADAAR
-183 KLAGNLQAISA
+183 ALAGNLKDISA

-221 TREVLPEFDRIMKT
+221 TRVVLPEFDVMMET

-264 LAVLFHDFGKPQT
+264 LSVLFHDFGKPQT
-277 RTTENGVDHF
+277 RTTVDGVDHF
-287 HGHAKVSAEETVRIM
+287 HGHANVSAQETVRIM
-302 RRLKFDNASLDQVKR
+302 RRLKFDNATMDQVKR
-317 MVLYHDTRP
+317 IVLYHDARP
-326 QPEDCQIRQLLHRAG
+326 QPDERQIRRLLHRAG

-358 QSEYQKME
+358 QSEYRKIE

-376 AYDEILKRKD
+376 VYDEILKRKD
-386 CISLKTLQVTGKDL
+386 CISLKNLQVTGKDL

-405 RPGKE
+405 EPGKK
-410 IGETLNRMLE
+410 IGEILNQMLE
-420 DVLEHPEHNVPEY
+420 DVLETPEHTEREY
-433 LLTAYGSGKKADS
+433 LLKTYGNSAEN

>member
-1 MRIILPEKV
+1 MKIQLPEKV
-10 KSIIQTLE
+10 KVIIQTLE

-38 VPADWDI
+38 IPADWDI
-45 TTSALPEQVKEQ
+45 TTSALPEQVKEL

-72 VMIEKE
+72 VMMDKE
-78 GFEVTTYRIDGEY
+78 GFEVTTYRVDGEY

-114 FTINAMAYNDS
+114 FTINAMAYNDR
-125 CGLVDAFG
+125 CGMVDAFG
-133 GIQDLENG
+133 GIEDLKHG
-141 VIRCVGIAE
+141 VIRCVGVAG

-171 FVIEEKTALAAR
+171 FEIEKETADAAR
-183 KLAGNLQAISA
+183 ALAGNLKDISA

-221 TREVLPEFDRIMKT
+221 TRVVLPEFDVMMET

-264 LAVLFHDFGKPQT
+264 LSVLFHDFGKPQT
-277 RTTENGVDHF
+277 RTTVDGVDHF
-287 HGHAKVSAEETVRIM
+287 HGHANVSAQETVRIM
-302 RRLKFDNASLDQVKR
+302 RRLKFDNATMDQVKR
-317 MVLYHDTRP
+317 IVLYHDARP
-326 QPEDCQIRQLLHRAG
+326 QPDERQIRRLLHRAG

-358 QSEYQKME
+358 QSEYRKIE

-376 AYDEILKRKD
+376 VYDEILKRKD
-386 CISLKTLQVTGKDL
+386 CISLKNLQVTGKDL

-405 RPGKE
+405 EPGKK
-410 IGETLNRMLE
+410 IGEILNQMLE
-420 DVLEHPEHNVPEY
+420 DVLETPEHNEREY
-433 LLTAYGSGKKADS
+433 LLKTYGNSAEN

>member
-1 MRIILPEKV
+1 MKIQLPEKV
-10 KSIIQTLE
+10 KVIIQTLE

-38 VPADWDI
+38 IPADWDI
-45 TTSALPEQVKEQ
+45 TTSALPEQVKEL

-72 VMIEKE
+72 VMMDKE

-114 FTINAMAYNDS
+114 FTINAMAYNDR
-125 CGLVDAFG
+125 CGMVDAFG
-133 GIQDLENG
+133 GIEDLKHG
-141 VIRCVGIAE
+141 VIRCVGVAG

-171 FVIEEKTALAAR
+171 FEIEKETADAAR
-183 KLAGNLQAISA
+183 ALAGNLKDISA

-206 SPHPEMLRTAYELGI
+206 SPHPEMLQTAYELGI
-221 TREVLPEFDRIMKT
+221 TRVVLPEFDVMMET

-264 LAVLFHDFGKPQT
+264 LSVLFHDFGKPQT
-277 RTTENGVDHF
+277 RTTVDGVDHF
-287 HGHAKVSAEETVRIM
+287 HGHANVSAQETVRIM
-302 RRLKFDNASLDQVKR
+302 RRLKFDNATMDQVKR
-317 MVLYHDTRP
+317 IVLYHDARP
-326 QPEDCQIRQLLHRAG
+326 QPDERQIRRLLHRAG

-358 QSEYQKME
+358 QSEYRKIE

-376 AYDEILKRKD
+376 VYDEILKRKD
-386 CISLKTLQVTGKDL
+386 CISLKNLQVTGKDL

-405 RPGKE
+405 EPGKK
-410 IGETLNRMLE
+410 IGEILNQMLE
-420 DVLEHPEHNVPEY
+420 DVLETPEHNEREY
-433 LLTAYGSGKKADS
+433 LLKTYGNSAEN

>member
-1 MRIILPEKV
+1 MKIQLPEKV
-10 KSIIQTLE
+10 KVVIQTLE

-38 VPADWDI
+38 IPADWDI
-45 TTSALPEQVKEQ
+45 TTSALPEQVKEL

-72 VMIEKE
+72 VMMDKE
-78 GFEVTTYRIDGEY
+78 GFEVTTYRVDGEY

-114 FTINAMAYNDS
+114 FTINAMAYNDR
-125 CGLVDAFG
+125 CGMVDAFG
-133 GIQDLENG
+133 GIEDLKHG
-141 VIRCVGIAE
+141 VIRCVGVAR

-171 FVIEEKTALAAR
+171 FEIEKETADAAR
-183 KLAGNLQAISA
+183 ALAGNLKDISA

-221 TREVLPEFDRIMKT
+221 TRVVLPEFDVMMET

-264 LAVLFHDFGKPQT
+264 LSVLFHDFGKPQT
-277 RTTENGVDHF
+277 RTTVDGVDHF
-287 HGHAKVSAEETVRIM
+287 HGHANVSAQETVRIM
-302 RRLKFDNASLDQVKR
+302 RRLKFDNATMDQVKR
-317 MVLYHDTRP
+317 IVLYHDVRP
-326 QPEDCQIRQLLHRAG
+326 QPDERQIRRLLHRAG

-358 QSEYQKME
+358 QSEYRKME

-376 AYDEILKRKD
+376 VYYEILKRKD
-386 CISLKTLQVTGKDL
+386 CISLKNLQVTGKDL

-405 RPGKE
+405 KP
-410 IGETLNRMLE
+410 
-420 DVLEHPEHNVPEY
+420 
-433 LLTAYGSGKKADS
+433 

>member
-1 MRIILPEKV
+1 MKIQLPEKV
-10 KSIIQTLE
+10 KVMIQTLE

-45 TTSALPEQVKEQ
+45 TTSALPEQVKEL

-72 VMIEKE
+72 VMMDKE
-78 GFEVTTYRIDGEY
+78 GFEVTTYRVDGEY

-114 FTINAMAYNDS
+114 FTINAMAYNDR
-125 CGLVDAFG
+125 CGMVDAFG
-133 GIQDLENG
+133 GIEDLKHG
-141 VIRCVGIAE
+141 VIRCVGVAR

-171 FVIEEKTALAAR
+171 FEIEKETADAAR
-183 KLAGNLQAISA
+183 TLAGNLKDISA

-221 TREVLPEFDRIMKT
+221 TRVVLPEFDVMMET

-264 LAVLFHDFGKPQT
+264 LSVLFHDFGKPQT
-277 RTTENGVDHF
+277 RTTADGVDHF
-287 HGHAKVSAEETVRIM
+287 HGHANVSAQETVRIM
-302 RRLKFDNASLDQVKR
+302 RRLKFDNATMDQVKR
-317 MVLYHDTRP
+317 IVLYHDVRP
-326 QPEDCQIRQLLHRAG
+326 QPDERQIRRLLHRAG

-358 QSEYQKME
+358 QSECRKIE

-376 AYDEILKRKD
+376 VYDEILKRKD
-386 CISLKTLQVTGKDL
+386 CISLKNLQVTGKDL

-405 RPGKE
+405 EPGKK
-410 IGETLNRMLE
+410 IGEILNQMLE
-420 DVLEHPEHNVPEY
+420 DVLETPEHNEREY
-433 LLTAYGSGKKADS
+433 LLKTYGNNTEN

>member
-1 MRIILPEKV
+1 MKIQLPEKV
-10 KSIIQTLE
+10 KVVIQTLE

-38 VPADWDI
+38 IPADWDI
-45 TTSALPEQVKEQ
+45 TTSALPEQVKEL

-72 VMIEKE
+72 VMMDKE
-78 GFEVTTYRIDGEY
+78 GFEVTTYRVDGEY

-114 FTINAMAYNDS
+114 FTINAMAYNDR
-125 CGLVDAFG
+125 CGMVDAFG
-133 GIQDLENG
+133 GIEDLKHG
-141 VIRCVGIAE
+141 VIRCVGVAR

-171 FVIEEKTALAAR
+171 FEIEKETADAAR
-183 KLAGNLQAISA
+183 TLAGNLKDISA

-221 TREVLPEFDRIMKT
+221 TRVVLPEFDVMMET

-264 LAVLFHDFGKPQT
+264 LSVLFHDFGKPQA
-277 RTTENGVDHF
+277 RTTADGVDHF
-287 HGHAKVSAEETVRIM
+287 HGHAKISAQETVRIM
-302 RRLKFDNASLDQVKR
+302 RRLKFDNATMDQVKR
-317 MVLYHDTRP
+317 IVLYHDVRP
-326 QPEDCQIRQLLHRAG
+326 QPDERQIRRLLHRAG

-358 QSEYQKME
+358 QSEYRKIE

-376 AYDEILKRKD
+376 VYDEILKRKD
-386 CISLKTLQVTGKDL
+386 CISLKNLQVTGKDL

-405 RPGKE
+405 EPGKK
-410 IGETLNRMLE
+410 IGEILNQMLE
-420 DVLEHPEHNVPEY
+420 DVLETPEHNEREY
-433 LLTAYGSGKKADS
+433 LLKTYGNTTEN

>member
-1 MRIILPEKV
+1 MKIQLPEKV
-10 KSIIQTLE
+10 KVVIQTLE

-38 VPADWDI
+38 IPADWDI
-45 TTSALPEQVKEQ
+45 TTSALPEQVKEL

-72 VMIEKE
+72 VMMDKE
-78 GFEVTTYRIDGEY
+78 GFEVTTYRVDGEY

-114 FTINAMAYNDS
+114 FTINAMAYNDR
-125 CGLVDAFG
+125 CGMVDAFG
-133 GIQDLENG
+133 GIEDLKHG
-141 VIRCVGIAE
+141 VIRCVGVAR

-171 FVIEEKTALAAR
+171 FEIEKETADAAR
-183 KLAGNLQAISA
+183 ALAGNLKDISA

-221 TREVLPEFDRIMKT
+221 TRVVLPEFDVMMET

-264 LAVLFHDFGKPQT
+264 LSVLFHDFGKPQT
-277 RTTENGVDHF
+277 RTTVDGVDHF
-287 HGHAKVSAEETVRIM
+287 HGHANVSAQETVRIM
-302 RRLKFDNASLDQVKR
+302 RRLKFDNATMDQVKR
-317 MVLYHDTRP
+317 IVLYHDARP
-326 QPEDCQIRQLLHRAG
+326 QPDERQIRRLLHRAG

-358 QSEYQKME
+358 QSEYRKME

-376 AYDEILKRKD
+376 VYYEILKRKD
-386 CISLKTLQVTGKDL
+386 CISLKNLQVTGKDL

-405 RPGKE
+405 KPGKK
-410 IGETLNRMLE
+410 IGEILNQMLE
-420 DVLEHPEHNVPEY
+420 DVLETPEHNEREY
-433 LLTAYGSGKKADS
+433 LLKTYGNSAEN

>member
-1 MRIILPEKV
+1 MKIQLPEKV
-10 KSIIQTLE
+10 KVVIQTLE

-38 VPADWDI
+38 IPADWDI
-45 TTSALPEQVKEQ
+45 TTSALPEQVKEL

-72 VMIEKE
+72 VMMDKE

-114 FTINAMAYNDS
+114 FTINAMAYNDR
-125 CGLVDAFG
+125 CGMVDAFG
-133 GIQDLENG
+133 GIEDLKHG
-141 VIRCVGIAE
+141 VIRCVGVAR

-171 FVIEEKTALAAR
+171 FEIEKETADAAR
-183 KLAGNLQAISA
+183 ALAGNLKDISA

-221 TREVLPEFDRIMKT
+221 TRVVLPEFDVMMET

-264 LAVLFHDFGKPQT
+264 LSVLFHDFGKPQT
-277 RTTENGVDHF
+277 RTTVDGVDHF
-287 HGHAKVSAEETVRIM
+287 HGHANVSAQETVRIM
-302 RRLKFDNASLDQVKR
+302 RRLKFDNATMDQVKR
-317 MVLYHDTRP
+317 IVLYHDARP
-326 QPEDCQIRQLLHRAG
+326 QPDERQIRRLLHRAG

-358 QSEYQKME
+358 QSEYRKME

-376 AYDEILKRKD
+376 VYDEILKRKD
-386 CISLKTLQVTGKDL
+386 CISLKNLQVTGKDL

-405 RPGKE
+405 EPGKK
-410 IGETLNRMLE
+410 IGEILNQMLE
-420 DVLEHPEHNVPEY
+420 DVLETPEHNEREY
-433 LLTAYGSGKKADS
+433 LLKTYGNSAEN

>member
-1 MRIILPEKV
+1 MKIQLPEKV
-10 KSIIQTLE
+10 KVIIQTLE

-38 VPADWDI
+38 IPADWDI
-45 TTSALPEQVKEQ
+45 TTSALPEQVKEL

-72 VMIEKE
+72 VMMDKE

-114 FTINAMAYNDS
+114 FTINAMAYNDR
-125 CGLVDAFG
+125 CGMVDAFG
-133 GIQDLENG
+133 GIEDLKHG
-141 VIRCVGIAE
+141 VIRCVGVAG
-150 ERFEEDAL
+150 ERFDEDAL

-171 FVIEEKTALAAR
+171 FEIEKETADAAR
-183 KLAGNLQAISA
+183 ALAGNLKDISA

-221 TREVLPEFDRIMKT
+221 TRVVLPEFDVMMET

-264 LAVLFHDFGKPQT
+264 LSVLFHDFGKPQT
-277 RTTENGVDHF
+277 RTTVDGVDHF
-287 HGHAKVSAEETVRIM
+287 HGHASVSAQETVRIM
-302 RRLKFDNASLDQVKR
+302 RRLKFDNATMDQVKR
-317 MVLYHDTRP
+317 IVLYHDARP
-326 QPEDCQIRQLLHRAG
+326 QPDERQIRRLLHRAG

-358 QSEYQKME
+358 QSEYRKIE

-376 AYDEILKRKD
+376 VYDEILKRKD
-386 CISLKTLQVTGKDL
+386 CISLKNLQVTGKDL

-405 RPGKE
+405 EPGKK
-410 IGETLNRMLE
+410 IGEILNQMLE
-420 DVLEHPEHNVPEY
+420 DVLETPEHNEREY
-433 LLTAYGSGKKADS
+433 LLKTYGNSAEN

>member
-1 MRIILPEKV
+1 MKIQLPEKV
-10 KSIIQTLE
+10 KVMIQTLE

-45 TTSALPEQVKEQ
+45 TTSALPEQVKEL

-72 VMIEKE
+72 VMMDKE
-78 GFEVTTYRIDGEY
+78 GFEVTTYRVDGEY

-114 FTINAMAYNDS
+114 FTINAMAYNDR
-125 CGLVDAFG
+125 CGMVDAFG
-133 GIQDLENG
+133 GIEDLKHG
-141 VIRCVGIAE
+141 VIRCVGVAR

-171 FVIEEKTALAAR
+171 FEIEKETADAAR
-183 KLAGNLQAISA
+183 TLAGNLKDISA

-221 TREVLPEFDRIMKT
+221 TRVVLPEFDVMMET

-264 LAVLFHDFGKPQT
+264 LSVLFHDFGKPQT
-277 RTTENGVDHF
+277 KTTADGVDHF
-287 HGHAKVSAEETVRIM
+287 HGHAKISAQETVRIM
-302 RRLKFDNASLDQVKR
+302 RRLKFDNATMDQVKR
-317 MVLYHDTRP
+317 IVLYHDVRP
-326 QPEDCQIRQLLHRAG
+326 QPDERQIRRLLHRAG

-358 QSEYQKME
+358 QSEYRKIE

-376 AYDEILKRKD
+376 VYDEILKRKD
-386 CISLKTLQVTGKDL
+386 CISLKNLQVTGKDL

-405 RPGKE
+405 KPGKK
-410 IGETLNRMLE
+410 IGEILNQMLE
-420 DVLEHPEHNVPEY
+420 DVLETPEHNEREY
-433 LLTAYGSGKKADS
+433 LLKTYGNSAEN

>member
-1 MRIILPEKV
+1 MKIQLPEKV
-10 KSIIQTLE
+10 KVIIQTLV

-38 VPADWDI
+38 IPADWDI
-45 TTSALPEQVKEQ
+45 TTSALPEQVKEL

-72 VMIEKE
+72 VMMDKE

-114 FTINAMAYNDS
+114 FTINAMAYNDR
-125 CGLVDAFG
+125 CGMVDAFG
-133 GIQDLENG
+133 GIEDLKHG
-141 VIRCVGIAE
+141 VIRCVGVAG

-171 FVIEEKTALAAR
+171 FEIEKETADAAR
-183 KLAGNLQAISA
+183 ALAGNLKDISA

-221 TREVLPEFDRIMKT
+221 TRVVLPEFDVMMET

-264 LAVLFHDFGKPQT
+264 LSVLFHDFGKPQT
-277 RTTENGVDHF
+277 RTTVDGVDHF
-287 HGHAKVSAEETVRIM
+287 HGHANVSAQETVRIM
-302 RRLKFDNASLDQVKR
+302 RRLKFDNATMDQVKR
-317 MVLYHDTRP
+317 IVLYHDARP
-326 QPEDCQIRQLLHRAG
+326 QPDERQIRRLLHRAG
-341 EDIFPGLFQV
+341 EDIFPELFQV

-358 QSEYQKME
+358 QSEYRKIE

-376 AYDEILKRKD
+376 VYDEILKRKD
-386 CISLKTLQVTGKDL
+386 CISLKNLQVTGKDL

-405 RPGKE
+405 EPGKK
-410 IGETLNRMLE
+410 IGEILNQMLE
-420 DVLEHPEHNVPEY
+420 DVLETPEHNEREY
-433 LLTAYGSGKKADS
+433 LLKTYGNSAEN

>member
-1 MRIILPEKV
+1 MKIQLPEKV
-10 KSIIQTLE
+10 KVVIQTLE

-38 VPADWDI
+38 IPADWDI
-45 TTSALPEQVKEQ
+45 TTSALPEQVKEL

-72 VMIEKE
+72 VMMDKE
-78 GFEVTTYRIDGEY
+78 GFEVTTYRVDGEY

-114 FTINAMAYNDS
+114 FTINAMAYNDR
-125 CGLVDAFG
+125 CGMVDAFG
-133 GIQDLENG
+133 GIEDLKHG
-141 VIRCVGIAE
+141 VIRCVGVAR

-171 FVIEEKTALAAR
+171 FEIEKETADAAR
-183 KLAGNLQAISA
+183 ALAGNLKDISA

-221 TREVLPEFDRIMKT
+221 TRVVLPEFDVMMET

-264 LAVLFHDFGKPQT
+264 LSVLFHDFGKPQT
-277 RTTENGVDHF
+277 RTTADGVDHF
-287 HGHAKVSAEETVRIM
+287 HGHAKISAQETVRIM
-302 RRLKFDNASLDQVKR
+302 RRLKFDNATMDQVKR
-317 MVLYHDTRP
+317 IVLYHDVRP
-326 QPEDCQIRQLLHRAG
+326 QPDERQIRRLLHRAG

-358 QSEYQKME
+358 QSEYRKIE

-376 AYDEILKRKD
+376 VYDEILKRKD
-386 CISLKTLQVTGKDL
+386 CISLKNLQVTGKDL

-405 RPGKE
+405 EPGKK
-410 IGETLNRMLE
+410 IGEILNQMLE
-420 DVLEHPEHNVPEY
+420 DVLETPEHNEREY
-433 LLTAYGSGKKADS
+433 LLKTYGNNTEN